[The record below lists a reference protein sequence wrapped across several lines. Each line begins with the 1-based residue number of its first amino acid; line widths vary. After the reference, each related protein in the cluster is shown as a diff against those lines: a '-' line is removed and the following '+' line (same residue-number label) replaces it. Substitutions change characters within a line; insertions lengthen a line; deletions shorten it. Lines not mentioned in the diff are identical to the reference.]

1 MMILVMIVIL
11 TIIKQTMMETDED
24 HDIKKQMKM
33 KDHQKQTR
41 MIIILKKQM
50 KEHQLRCTKLL

>member
-41 MIIILKKQM
+41 IMMLKN
-50 KEHQLRCTKLL
+50 R

>member
-1 MMILVMIVIL
+1 
-11 TIIKQTMMETDED
+11 METDED
-24 HDIKKQMKM
+24 HDVEKQMKE
-33 KDHQKQTR
+33 HQKQTR

>member
-41 MIIILKKQM
+41 IMILKKQM